1 MNWMLDKLCRICQ
14 STYLGMR
21 VVVKYGFRV
30 LAGDFSLVQLQM
42 HYIKAQCCTSNLN
55 SIFIDNTIS
64 KYPSISMIS
73 AGSLRPVPFLQGQL
87 AARLFLVGTI
97 SGRGLH
103 GVVPEPGRK
112 CRYVFIRS
120 SRVI

>member
-1 MNWMLDKLCRICQ
+1 MSKYLPRYAHSCEIWVPSSCRRFQPC
-14 STYLGMR
+14 
-21 VVVKYGFRV
+21 
-30 LAGDFSLVQLQM
+30 A
-42 HYIKAQCCTSNLN
+42 TSNALHQGTVLHLQFKQY
-55 SIFIDNTIS
+55 FIDNTIS

-97 SGRGLH
+97 SGRGPH

>member
-1 MNWMLDKLCRICQ
+1 
-14 STYLGMR
+14 MR

-73 AGSLRPVPFLQGQL
+73 AGSLRPVPFLSREES
-87 AARLFLVGTI
+87 AGTYLLDHLG
-97 SGRGLH
+97 S
-103 GVVPEPGRK
+103 
-112 CRYVFIRS
+112 F
-120 SRVI
+120 SRVDSVGISKTSPGARFTSTKQ